1 MDTKLILQFLRDVM
15 ANNNRPWFQQH
26 KDVYLAAK
34 EDFER
39 GVAAAISRIST
50 FDSSVAHIGVKD
62 ATYRFYRDTR
72 FSPDK
77 SPYKNHLGAYISAR
91 SYWLPTNI
99 LTSCRNE
106 IMANEEEWLKC
117 VESKEFIKY
126 FGDSFEPCTERDS
139 WGTKQGFGL
148 EKLKTCPAGFPRD
161 YAQVKYLRLKNYC
174 CWHRV
179 SNDFFE
185 GDAWL
190 KQMEIVFKAAKPM
203 MDFMNSVIDDYE

>member
-1 MDTKLILQFLRDVM
+1 
-15 ANNNRPWFQQH
+15 
-26 KDVYLAAK
+26 
-34 EDFER
+34 
-39 GVAAAISRIST
+39 
-50 FDSSVAHIGVKD
+50 
-62 ATYRFYRDTR
+62 
-72 FSPDK
+72 
-77 SPYKNHLGAYISAR
+77 
-91 SYWLPTNI
+91 
-99 LTSCRNE
+99 
-106 IMANEEEWLKC
+106 MANEEEWLKC